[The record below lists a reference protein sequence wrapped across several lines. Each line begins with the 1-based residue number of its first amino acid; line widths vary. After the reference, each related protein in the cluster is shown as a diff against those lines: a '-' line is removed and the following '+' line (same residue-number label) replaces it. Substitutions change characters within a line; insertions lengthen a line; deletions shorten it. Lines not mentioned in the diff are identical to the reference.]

1 MFVAAILGMSW
12 WTSTALGTPFVVA
25 GVLACFV
32 LFRRTAY
39 LRPLVGLRGGRTEAE
54 KLWPFT
60 ATEDPGARIM
70 LHLAAH
76 AITGAALL
84 VLVILAALTG
94 FVEL

>member
-1 MFVAAILGMSW
+1 
-12 WTSTALGTPFVVA
+12 LGTPFVVA

-39 LRPLVGLRGGRTEAE
+39 LRPLVGLRGGRAEAE

-60 ATEDPGARIM
+60 ATEDPGVRTL
-70 LHLAAH
+70 LHLTSH
-76 AITGAALL
+76 AVTAGALL
-84 VLVILAALTG
+84 VLMILAIVTG